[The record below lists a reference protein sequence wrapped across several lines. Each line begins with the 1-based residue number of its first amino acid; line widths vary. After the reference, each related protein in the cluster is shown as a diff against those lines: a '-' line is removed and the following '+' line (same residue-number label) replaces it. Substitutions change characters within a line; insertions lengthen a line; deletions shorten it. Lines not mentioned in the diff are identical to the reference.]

1 MEVVHERCAGLD
13 VHKKTV
19 VACVVWGAGK
29 GGRETR
35 TFGTMTAELRSLRDW
50 LVGQGCSAVAMEST
64 GSYWKPIFNL
74 LEETGMQVMVV
85 NAAHIKAVP
94 GRKTDV
100 CDAQWIADLLRHG
113 LLRASFIPGREQR
126 ELRELVR
133 YRRSVIQE
141 RSREVARLHKVL
153 EGANIKVQAVASS
166 VMGASCQAMLK
177 ALVDGC
183 EDPEKLAE
191 LALGRLRKKRDELVR
206 ALEGIMGAHQ
216 RFLLE
221 EQLRHIEELNA
232 RVERLSSE
240 IARRMLP
247 FEHVLV
253 AIDEIPGIART
264 GAEEIIAETG
274 VDMSRFPSEE
284 HFASW
289 AKVCPGNN
297 ETGGKRRSGRTGKGN
312 PWLGSTLVE
321 AANAAARC
329 KSSYLSVQY
338 HRMAAR
344 RGGKRAAVAVAHSI
358 LVIIYHMLKN
368 GTAYKDLGA
377 DYFDRRNKDAIA
389 RRATR
394 RLEALGFTVVLTK
407 TAPPPPDADRPDATS
422 EDEAA

>member
-1 MEVVHERCAGLD
+1 
-13 VHKKTV
+13 
-19 VACVVWGAGK
+19 
-29 GGRETR
+29 
-35 TFGTMTAELRSLRDW
+35 
-50 LVGQGCSAVAMEST
+50 MEST

-74 LEETGMQVMVV
+74 LEESGMEVMVV

-100 CDAQWIADLLRHG
+100 CDAQWIGDLLRHG

-153 EGANIKVQAVASS
+153 EGANIKVQAVASN
-166 VMGASCQAMLK
+166 VMGTSCRAMLK
-177 ALVDGC
+177 ALIDGC
-183 EDPEKLAE
+183 DDPEKLAD
-191 LALGRLRKKRDELVR
+191 LAVGRLRKKRAELVR
-206 ALEGIMGAHQ
+206 ALEGIMGVHQ

-221 EQLRHIEELNA
+221 EQLRHIDELNA

-240 IARRMLP
+240 IARRMRP
-247 FEHVLV
+247 FEQFLV

-274 VDMSRFPSEE
+274 VDMTRFPTEE
-284 HFASW
+284 HISSW

-297 ETGGKRRSGRTGKGN
+297 ETAGRRGNGKTGKGN

-329 KSSYLSVQY
+329 KSTYLSAQY

-358 LVIIYHMLKN
+358 LVIIYHMLKD
-368 GTAYKDLGA
+368 GTAYKDLGV
-377 DYFDRRNKDAIA
+377 DHFDRRNKDAIA

-394 RLEALGFTVVLTK
+394 RLEALGFTVVLT
-407 TAPPPPDADRPDATS
+407 TPVTSPSGAAQPDATPGT
-422 EDEAA
+422 AAA

>member
-1 MEVVHERCAGLD
+1 MD

-19 VACVVWGAGK
+19 VACVIWGAGK
-29 GGRETR
+29 KERETR
-35 TFGTMTAELRSLRDW
+35 TFGTMTADLRLLRDW
-50 LVGQGCSAVAMEST
+50 LVLQGCSAVAMEST

-74 LEETGMQVMVV
+74 LEESGMEVMVV

-153 EGANIKVQAVASS
+153 EGANIKVQAVASN
-166 VMGASCQAMLK
+166 VMGTSCQAMLK

-183 EDPEKLAE
+183 DDPEELAD

-206 ALEGIMGAHQ
+206 AFDGLMGAHQ

-221 EQLRHIEELNA
+221 EQLRHIDELHA
-232 RVERLSSE
+232 RVERLSRE
-240 IARRMLP
+240 IARRMRP
-247 FEHVLV
+247 FEEALA

-274 VDMSRFPSEE
+274 VDMSRFPTEQ
-284 HFASW
+284 HIASW

-297 ETGGKRRSGRTGKGN
+297 ESAGRRGSGKTGKGN

-329 KSSYLSVQY
+329 KASYLSAQY
-338 HRMAAR
+338 RRIAAR
-344 RGGKRAAVAVAHSI
+344 RGGKRAVVAVAHSI
-358 LVIIYHMLKN
+358 LVIVYHMLKD
-368 GTAYKDLGA
+368 GVAYKDLGP

-394 RLEALGFTVVLTK
+394 RLEALGFTVILTRSEAISS
-407 TAPPPPDADRPDATS
+407 TAEQP
-422 EDEAA
+422 AAMPETAAA